1 MTRTLRGAPARRL
14 LLLAALLTI
23 GLRIGIAG
31 PALPMVAAESRAP
44 GAAPAVVL
52 PAAPPT
58 HTPTPTDTPTDT
70 PTPTSTATPTNTPSP
85 TPSPTPKVLP
95 ALVLSV
101 NHGITGTSLGVEG
114 DRFHPGDDVR
124 LHWDQRAEVLNS
136 ATADGG
142 GHVYLSVQIPDN
154 ATSGPN
160 EIRGENG
167 SQTAYALVQVDHAAT
182 NTPDDGA
189 CVDIFSTRLCIP
201 TPSSIMYGLAN
212 NLSHFWGNAFTAATA
227 PFTGMLTSNPSIGDD
242 AKLSGVRKMQD
253 KLSEVAGVLLL
264 FFLTIGVLAA
274 YMTVIGH
281 GNFAPLL
288 APVGRAMFV
297 TGFVAGYVEL
307 FKTAFKL
314 IGGLTNVINTL
325 PTGANDD
332 TFTALGKSLGTIQD
346 LLGPKEVINMAI
358 ILVAVVVC
366 ILAVV
371 IKSTAMGYLYLL
383 YVAGPLMLVTWVS
396 PQFSFIARWWWKTV
410 LGLALLPVAYA
421 LVLKLIG
428 NLLAGD
434 MTIFG
439 SSGSAT
445 LPTLGLI
452 LVIYRVPGMVSSVI
466 GAGTG
471 FFGSAASA
479 GTDAGISFAISMA
492 SRGVGDKIFAES
504 ATAGSATGGGRT

>member
-14 LLLAALLTI
+14 LLLAALLII

-31 PALPMVAAESRAP
+31 PALPATAATGESRAT
-44 GAAPAVVL
+44 GAAPAVAL
-52 PAAPPT
+52 PAAAPT

-70 PTPTSTATPTNTPSP
+70 PTPTSTATPTSTPSP

-101 NHGITGTSLGVEG
+101 NHGITGTALGVEG
-114 DRFHPGDDVR
+114 DHFHPGDEVR
-124 LHWDQRAEVLNS
+124 LHWDQRTEVLNR
-136 ATADGG
+136 ADADGG

-154 ATSGPN
+154 ATTGPN

-189 CVDIFSTRLCIP
+189 CVDVFGARLCIP

-242 AKLSGVRKMQD
+242 AKLSGVRQMQD
-253 KLSEVAGVLLL
+253 HLSGVAAVLLV
-264 FFLTIGVLAA
+264 FFLTIGALAA

-314 IGGLTNVINTL
+314 IGGVTDVINTI

-346 LLGPKEVINMAI
+346 LLSPQAVINMAI
-358 ILVAVVVC
+358 ILFAVVIC

-421 LVLKLIG
+421 LVLKLIS

-479 GTDAGISFAISMA
+479 ATDAGISFAISMA
-492 SRGVGDKIFAES
+492 SRGVGDKIFSRTEG
-504 ATAGSATGGGRT
+504 TAGGSHS